1 MYIKN
6 CEIFSFPALTRLY
19 TNIRIYIGWYRHTNG
34 VNVMTIKRS
43 LFSLVRSVKRQ
54 FNLKADVK
62 AESGIGVL
70 IIFIAL
76 VLVAAVAA
84 SVLIHTAGILQQRAQ
99 STGTST
105 ISQVSTGLVVNSI
118 VGYDSASPAE
128 SGGIKYL
135 AIMISDNTGGNP
147 VDLGNTTLTLTINGV
162 TSVLVYNS
170 SVFVNMASSGSNNL
184 FGVSQWGLLSS
195 AHHDP
200 TSFGVLGISD
210 PQRALNSAYPVITPG
225 AQVAIM
231 VNVTNTFGSNLTQN
245 TQVIGQLTPETGV
258 ATTINF
264 VAPEAFNTNAITLT

>member
-43 LFSLVRSVKRQ
+43 LFSLARSVKRQ

-245 TQVIGQLTPETGV
+245 TQVTGQLTPETGV

>member
-43 LFSLVRSVKRQ
+43 LFSLARSVKRQ